1 MLIENMWMHVGLSL
15 ALQKQT
21 CGRIFTKYN
30 HSHLSSRTG
39 DPFLSFSFPDF
50 PFPFPSPSP
59 FPFFPSFF
67 PSFLS
72 LSLSLFLSV
81 FLFLRFTYYYM

>member
-39 DPFLSFSFPDF
+39 WATASFRQAMLASATLLSEARESLVSARSVMKRWPR
-50 PFPFPSPSP
+50 PSS
-59 FPFFPSFF
+59 
-67 PSFLS
+67 
-72 LSLSLFLSV
+72 
-81 FLFLRFTYYYM
+81 